1 MYMARFV
8 EVLAA
13 IKDYA
18 LHAIMQLTSS
28 YDMITP
34 MLLV

>member
-13 IKDYA
+13 KTA

-28 YDMITP
+28 YVMITP